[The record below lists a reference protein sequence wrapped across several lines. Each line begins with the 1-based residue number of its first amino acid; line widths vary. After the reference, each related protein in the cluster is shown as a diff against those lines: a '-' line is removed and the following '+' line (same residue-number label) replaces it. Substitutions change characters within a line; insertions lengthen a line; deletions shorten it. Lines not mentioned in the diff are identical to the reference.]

1 MTATVALGP
10 LMNDKI
16 MFERDGL
23 EREREGLRKRE
34 REGLRMRMRE
44 REIEIVKEGERKSFK
59 VLCKKLL

>member
-23 EREREGLRKRE
+23 ERERGIEKE
-34 REGLRMRMRE
+34 REGGLENENERE
-44 REIEIVKEGERKSFK
+44 RD
-59 VLCKKLL
+59 

>member
-23 EREREGLRKRE
+23 ERERGIEKEREGLRKRE
-34 REGLRMRMRE
+34 RG
-44 REIEIVKEGERKSFK
+44 IEIVKEGERKSFK